1 MKRFFLAA
9 LAIAAIA
16 SCTKNEVVSVPD
28 QSEITFQ
35 TVATKAAQPFDTD
48 NKFISYAWFLPKDE
62 EWATDPTASSE
73 YISGAVIGY
82 NSTLKAWKAADTYYW
97 PKQGS
102 LTFFAWTV
110 NTDATPSLTDATVAC
125 TNTNGI
131 TVTAYDLTKNK
142 NVDFLVADIAE
153 DQTENTTTISPWNA
167 GVPTVFRHALSKLEF
182 KVVTVDNS
190 GDPKDYSSEDVS
202 FTLKSIVLT
211 GVNNNKTYA
220 QGNITSDHTWT
231 EASPVVEIA
240 SLPVYTNA
248 SGFNVTNTVQ
258 TLSPSVDDYSIV
270 LPQAMDEAVDANDML
285 EIVYDITT
293 SYTGTPVT
301 ETVSQSVKLSDIYA
315 SGWQPTTNYVLTIK
329 LGIKEIYWAPSV
341 EPWTN
346 DTSASTQF

>member
-35 TVATKAAQPFDTD
+35 TVATKAAQPFDED
-48 NKFISYAWFLPKDE
+48 NKFVSYAWFLPKDDA
-62 EWATDPTASSE
+62 WATDNTTSSA
-73 YISGAVIGY
+73 YISAAVIGY
-82 NSTLKAWKAADTYYW
+82 NSTANAWKAADTYYW

-110 NTDATPSLTDATVAC
+110 NTDVTPSLTNATVEC
-125 TNTNGI
+125 TNTKGI
-131 TVTAYDLTKNK
+131 TVTTAYDLTKNK
-142 NVDFLVADIAE
+142 NVDFMVADMKA
-153 DQTENTTTISPWNA
+153 DQTENTTTVDSWSK

-190 GDPKDYSSEDVS
+190 GNAKDYSSEDVS
-202 FTLKSIVLT
+202 FTLKSIALT

-220 QGNITSDHTWT
+220 QGIDAIADHTWT

-248 SGFNVTNTVQ
+248 TGLPVTNIEQELT
-258 TLSPSVDDYSIV
+258 PSGDDYYIV
-270 LPQAMDEAVDANDML
+270 LPQAMDADDELV
-285 EIVYDITT
+285 ITYDITT
-293 SYTGTPVT
+293 DYTGAPVT
-301 ETVSQSVKLSDIYA
+301 ETVSQSVKLSEIYT
-315 SGWQPTTNYVLTIK
+315 SGWEPTTNYVLTIK

-341 EPWTN
+341 EPWT
-346 DTSASTQF
+346 DGASASTQF

>member
-35 TVATKAAQPFDTD
+35 TVATKAAQPFAET
-48 NKFISYAWFLPKDE
+48 NKFVSYAWFLPKDE

-73 YISGAVIGY
+73 YIYGAEIGY
-82 NSTLKAWKAADTYYW
+82 NSTVNAWKAADTYYW

-110 NTDATPSLTDATVAC
+110 NTAATPSLTDATVEC
-125 TNTNGI
+125 TNTEGI

-142 NVDFLVADIAE
+142 NVDFLVADIAQ
-153 DQTENTTTISPWNA
+153 DQTENTTTVDSWSK

-190 GDPKDYSSEDVS
+190 GTAKDYSSENVS

-240 SLPVYTNA
+240 SLPVYTNNDPGFTVTSVEQKLPP
-248 SGFNVTNTVQ
+248 SG
-258 TLSPSVDDYSIV
+258 DDYYIV
-270 LPQAMDEAVDANDML
+270 LPQTLDADDKL
-285 EIVYDITT
+285 VITYDITT
-293 SYTGTPVT
+293 DYTGTPVK
-301 ETVSQSVKLSDIYA
+301 ETVTQSVNLKNIYTA
-315 SGWQPTTNYVLTIK
+315 NWQPTTNYILTIK

-341 EPWTN
+341 EPWT
-346 DTSASTQF
+346 DEPLSTQF

>member
-16 SCTKNEVVSVPD
+16 SCAKNEVVSVPE

-62 EWATDPTASSE
+62 EWATDPEASSA
-73 YISGAVIGY
+73 YISGAEIGY
-82 NSTLKAWKAADTYYW
+82 NTTANAWKAADTYYW

-110 NTDATPSLTDATVAC
+110 NTDATPSLTNATVAC
-125 TNTNGI
+125 TKANGI

-142 NVDFLVADIAE
+142 NVDFMVADIEA
-153 DQTENTTTISPWNA
+153 DQTDNTTTISTWNA

-182 KVVTVDNS
+182 KVVTVDN
-190 GDPKDYSSEDVS
+190 GGNAKDYSSENVS
-202 FTLKSIVLT
+202 FTLKSIALT

-240 SLPVYTNA
+240 SLPVYTNNDP
-248 SGFNVTNTVQ
+248 GFTVTNVEQ
-258 TLSPSVDDYSIV
+258 TLEPSVNDYYIV
-270 LPQAMDEAVDANDML
+270 LPQAMDTDDELV
-285 EIVYDITT
+285 ITYDITT
-293 SYTGTPVT
+293 SYTGSPVK
-301 ETVSQSVKLSDIYA
+301 ETVEQSVKLSTIY
-315 SGWQPTTNYVLTIK
+315 SSNWLPTKNYTLTIK
-329 LGIKEIYWAPSV
+329 LGINEIYWDPSV
-341 EPWTN
+341 ESWSDPVSTE
-346 DTSASTQF
+346 TQF

>member
-16 SCTKNEVVSVPD
+16 SCTKNEVVSVPE

-62 EWATDPTASSE
+62 EWATDPEASSA
-73 YISGAVIGY
+73 YISGAEIEY
-82 NSTLKAWKAADTYYW
+82 NTTANAWKAADTYYW

-110 NTDATPSLTDATVAC
+110 NTDATPSLTNATVAC
-125 TNTNGI
+125 TKANGI

-142 NVDFLVADIAE
+142 NVDFMVADIKA
-153 DQTENTTTISPWNA
+153 DQTDNTTTISTWNA

-182 KVVTVDNS
+182 KVVTVDN
-190 GDPKDYSSEDVS
+190 GGNAKDYSSENVS
-202 FTLKSIVLT
+202 FTLKSIALT

-220 QGNITSDHTWT
+220 QGNITSNHTWT

-248 SGFNVTNTVQ
+248 SGFDVTNTVQ

-270 LPQAMDEAVDANDML
+270 LPQVMDADDELV
-285 EIVYDITT
+285 ITYDITT
-293 SYTGTPVT
+293 DYTGIPVT
-301 ETVSQSVKLSDIYA
+301 EIVSQSVKLSEIYP
-315 SGWQPTTNYVLTIK
+315 SDWEPTTNYVLTIK

-341 EPWTN
+341 EPWT
-346 DTSASTQF
+346 DAASASTQF

>member
-1 MKRFFLAA
+1 MKRIFLAA

-16 SCTKNEVVSVPD
+16 SCTKNEVVSVLE

-62 EWATDPTASSE
+62 EWATDPEASSA
-73 YISGAVIGY
+73 YISGAEIEY
-82 NSTLKAWKAADTYYW
+82 NTTANAWKAADTYYW

-110 NTDATPSLTDATVAC
+110 NTDATPSLTNATVAC
-125 TNTNGI
+125 TKANGI

-142 NVDFLVADIAE
+142 NVDFMVADIKA
-153 DQTENTTTISPWNA
+153 DQTDNTTTISTWNA

-182 KVVTVDNS
+182 KVVTVDN
-190 GDPKDYSSEDVS
+190 GGNAKDYSSENVS
-202 FTLKSIVLT
+202 FTLKSIALT

-248 SGFNVTNTVQ
+248 GGFNVTNTVQ
-258 TLSPSVDDYSIV
+258 TLLPSVDDYSIV
-270 LPQAMDEAVDANDML
+270 LPQAMDADDELV
-285 EIVYDITT
+285 ITYDITT
-293 SYTGTPVT
+293 DYTGTPVT
-301 ETVSQSVKLSDIYA
+301 ETVSQSVKLSEIYP
-315 SGWQPTTNYVLTIK
+315 SDWEPTTNYVLTIK

-341 EPWTN
+341 ESWSDPVSTE
-346 DTSASTQF
+346 TQF

>member
-28 QSEITFQ
+28 HSEITFQ
-35 TVATKAAQPFDTD
+35 TVATKAAQAFDTD
-48 NKFISYAWFLPKDE
+48 NKFVSYAWFLPKDE
-62 EWATDPTASSE
+62 VWADDPTSSSA
-73 YISGAVIGY
+73 YISGAVIEY
-82 NSTLKAWKAADTYYW
+82 NSTANAWKATNTYYW

-102 LTFFAWTV
+102 LTFFAWTT
-110 NTDATPSLTDATVAC
+110 NTAAPSLTDATVGC
-125 TNTNGI
+125 TNTDGI

-142 NVDFLVADIAE
+142 NVDFMVADIAD
-153 DQTENTTTISPWNA
+153 DQTENTTTISTWNA

-182 KVVTVDNS
+182 KVVTVDNE
-190 GDPKDYSSEDVS
+190 GNAKNYSSENVS
-202 FTLKSIVLT
+202 FTLKSIALT

-231 EASPVVEIA
+231 EASPVAEIA

-248 SGFNVTNTVQ
+248 SGFDVTNTVQ

-270 LPQAMDEAVDANDML
+270 LPQAMDADDELV
-285 EIVYDITT
+285 ITYDITT
-293 SYTGTPVT
+293 DYTGTPVT
-301 ETVSQSVKLSDIYA
+301 ENVSQSVKLSDIYT
-315 SGWQPTTNYVLTIK
+315 SGWEPTTNYVLTIK

-341 EPWTN
+341 EPWTD